1 MWHLDI
7 ENVAGIRD
15 GEAELH
21 PGTNAVQAGNWQG
34 KTSLVTAVRVV
45 LGGAV
50 TPNVLT
56 DGESEG
62 HVRLTTDD
70 DETYEVDLRAVDDGV
85 VREGEP
91 YLTDTPTRICANLF
105 AFFDERNEIRRAV
118 RNGDDLT
125 PLLTRPLDAAD
136 LEAQV
141 ADLRDERRQAKRELE
156 RTAGVAEDLRAT
168 RRRVETLEDELA
180 EKRGELAD
188 LDTGEA
194 DDPTDEDTREE
205 LDAARTSHERTRQ
218 RIERQER
225 QIESIESELA
235 ETEAELDDLT
245 VPDDPDVQERLE
257 RKRDRLADLDA
268 EIDTLQTLYNATEQ
282 VRDRD
287 HLDLV
292 ADVDRSLSGD
302 AVTCWVCGT
311 ETTREAIESR
321 LTDLREAVAER
332 RETAASLRETVEDLE
347 ARQRQ
352 IDRDRSRREELQ
364 REVSALRSRL
374 AERRDDLAE
383 SRERREELAARI
395 EALEAQV
402 DETDDRR
409 QTLEAAVVRTE
420 TKLERAREEVA
431 ELARQADQR
440 EAIEERIED
449 LSAEIESLRARREET
464 IDEARGAFD
473 AALADV
479 VEHFGPSF
487 RGARL
492 DKHTDPDTGRTE
504 KLELVIARDGREISV
519 DRLSEG
525 EVELV
530 GFVAALAGYEAF
542 DVAADVPCLLL
553 DDLGGLDSDHLHTLV
568 DYLDDRTE
576 YLVTTAY
583 PEAGDFDGHT
593 LSPAEWT
600 VVSDAEESP
609 A

>member
-45 LGGAV
+45 LGGVV

-56 DGESEG
+56 DGASQG

-70 DETYEVDLRAVDDGV
+70 GETYEVDLRDAPDGV
-85 VREGEP
+85 VRDGEP
-91 YLTDTPTRICANLF
+91 YLTESPGRICADLF

-118 RNGDDLT
+118 RHGEDLT

-141 ADLRDERRQAKRELE
+141 ADLRDERRAAERELE
-156 RTAGVAEDLRAT
+156 RTAGVTGELAAT

-180 EKRGELAD
+180 EQRAELAD
-188 LDTGEA
+188 LDPGD
-194 DDPTDEDTREE
+194 DDPADESTSAE

-235 ETEAELDDLT
+235 EREAELDDLT
-245 VPDDPDVQERLE
+245 VPDDPDLQDRLE

-292 ADVDRSLSGD
+292 ADVDRRLSGD

-311 ETTREAIESR
+311 ETSREAIESR
-321 LTDLREAVAER
+321 LADLREAVAEK
-332 RETAASLRETVEDLE
+332 RERAADLRETVEKLE
-347 ARQRQ
+347 ARRRQ
-352 IDRDRSRREELQ
+352 IDRDRSRRDELQ

-374 AERRDDLAE
+374 AEREDDLTA

-402 DETDDRR
+402 DETDERR

-420 TKLERAREEVA
+420 TKLERAREEVE
-431 ELARQADQR
+431 ELSRRADQR
-440 EAIEERIED
+440 EAIEDRIED

-464 IDEARGAFD
+464 IDEARAAFD
-473 AALADV
+473 DALGDV

-542 DVAADVPCLLL
+542 DVADRVPCLLL

-583 PEAGDFDGHT
+583 PEAGDFGGHT

>member
-45 LGGAV
+45 LGGVV

-56 DGESEG
+56 DGASQG

-70 DETYEVDLRAVDDGV
+70 GETYEVDLRDAPDGV
-85 VREGEP
+85 VRDGEP
-91 YLTDTPTRICANLF
+91 YLTESPARICADLF

-118 RNGDDLT
+118 RNGEDLT

-141 ADLRDERRQAKRELE
+141 ADLRDERRAAERELE
-156 RTAGVAEDLRAT
+156 RTAGVTGELAAT

-180 EKRGELAD
+180 EQRAELAD
-188 LDTGEA
+188 LDPGD
-194 DDPTDEDTREE
+194 DDPADESTSAE

-235 ETEAELDDLT
+235 EREAELDGLT
-245 VPDDPDVQERLE
+245 VPDDPDLQDRLE

-287 HLDLV
+287 HLDVV

-321 LTDLREAVAER
+321 LADLREAVAER
-332 RETAASLRETVEDLE
+332 RETATSLRESVEELE
-347 ARQRQ
+347 ARRRQ
-352 IDRDRSRREELQ
+352 IDRDRSRRDELQ

-374 AERRDDLAE
+374 AERRDDLAA
-383 SRERREELAARI
+383 SRERYEELAARI
-395 EALEAQV
+395 DDLEAQV

-420 TKLERAREEVA
+420 TKLESAREEA
-431 ELARQADQR
+431 EELARQADQR
-440 EAIEERIED
+440 EAIESRIEE
-449 LSAEIESLRARREET
+449 LSAEIESLRSRREET
-464 IDEARGAFD
+464 IDEARAAFD

-479 VEHFGPSF
+479 VEYFGPSF

-504 KLELVIARDGREISV
+504 KLELVIARGGREISV

-530 GFVAALAGYEAF
+530 GLVAALAGHEAF
-542 DVAADVPCLLL
+542 DVADRVPCLLL

-568 DYLDDRTE
+568 EYLDDRTE

-583 PEAGDFDGHT
+583 PEAGDFGGHT

-600 VVSDAEESP
+600 VVSDLEEP
-609 A
+609 PT

>member
-91 YLTDTPTRICANLF
+91 YLTDTPTRICADLF

-347 ARQRQ
+347 ARRRQ

-383 SRERREELAARI
+383 SRERRDELAARI
-395 EALEAQV
+395 EDLEAQV

-420 TKLERAREEVA
+420 TQLESAREEV
-431 ELARQADQR
+431 EQLARQADQR

-464 IDEARGAFD
+464 IDEARAAFD

>member
-45 LGGAV
+45 LGGVV

-56 DGESEG
+56 DGASQG

-70 DETYEVDLRAVDDGV
+70 GETYEVDLRDAPDGV
-85 VREGEP
+85 VRDGEP
-91 YLTDTPTRICANLF
+91 YLTESPARICADLF

-118 RNGDDLT
+118 RNGEDLT

-141 ADLRDERRQAKRELE
+141 ADLRDERRAAERELE
-156 RTAGVAEDLRAT
+156 RTAGVTGELAAT

-180 EKRGELAD
+180 EQRAELAD
-188 LDTGEA
+188 LDPGD
-194 DDPTDEDTREE
+194 DDPADESTSAE

-235 ETEAELDDLT
+235 EREAELDDLT
-245 VPDDPDVQERLE
+245 VPDDPDLQDRLE

-287 HLDLV
+287 HLDVV

-321 LTDLREAVAER
+321 LADLREAVAER
-332 RETAASLRETVEDLE
+332 RETATSLRESVEELE
-347 ARQRQ
+347 ARRRQ
-352 IDRDRSRREELQ
+352 IDRDRSRRDELQ

-374 AERRDDLAE
+374 AERRDDLTE

-395 EALEAQV
+395 DDLEAQV

-420 TKLERAREEVA
+420 TKLESAREEA
-431 ELARQADQR
+431 EELARQADQR
-440 EAIEERIED
+440 EAIESRIEE
-449 LSAEIESLRARREET
+449 LSAEIESLRSRREET
-464 IDEARGAFD
+464 IDEARAAFD

-479 VEHFGPSF
+479 VEYFGPSF

-504 KLELVIARDGREISV
+504 KLELVIARGGREISV

-530 GFVAALAGYEAF
+530 GLVAALAGHEAF
-542 DVAADVPCLLL
+542 DVADRVPCLLL

-568 DYLDDRTE
+568 EYLDDRTE

-583 PEAGDFDGHT
+583 PEAGDFGGHT

-600 VVSDAEESP
+600 VVSDLEEP
-609 A
+609 PT

>member
-45 LGGAV
+45 LGGVV

-56 DGESEG
+56 DGASQG

-70 DETYEVDLRAVDDGV
+70 GETYEVDLRDAPDGV
-85 VREGEP
+85 VRDGEP
-91 YLTDTPTRICANLF
+91 YLTESPARICADLF

-118 RNGDDLT
+118 RNGEDLT

-141 ADLRDERRQAKRELE
+141 ADLRDERRAAERELE
-156 RTAGVAEDLRAT
+156 RTAGVTGELAAT

-180 EKRGELAD
+180 EQRAELAD
-188 LDTGEA
+188 LDPGD
-194 DDPTDEDTREE
+194 DDPADESTSAE

-235 ETEAELDDLT
+235 EREAELDGLT
-245 VPDDPDVQERLE
+245 VPDDPDLQDRLE

-287 HLDLV
+287 HLDVV

-321 LTDLREAVAER
+321 LADLREAVAER
-332 RETAASLRETVEDLE
+332 RETATSLRESVEELE
-347 ARQRQ
+347 ARRRQ
-352 IDRDRSRREELQ
+352 IDRDRSRRDELQ

-374 AERRDDLAE
+374 AERRDDLTE

-395 EALEAQV
+395 DDLEAQV

-420 TKLERAREEVA
+420 TKLESAREEA
-431 ELARQADQR
+431 EELARQADQR
-440 EAIEERIED
+440 EAIESRIEE
-449 LSAEIESLRARREET
+449 LSAEIESLRSRREET
-464 IDEARGAFD
+464 IDEARAAFD

-479 VEHFGPSF
+479 VEYFGPSF

-504 KLELVIARDGREISV
+504 KLELVIARGGREISV

-530 GFVAALAGYEAF
+530 GLVAALAGHEAF
-542 DVAADVPCLLL
+542 DVADRVPCLLL

-568 DYLDDRTE
+568 EYLDDRTE

-583 PEAGDFDGHT
+583 PEAGDFGGHT

-600 VVSDAEESP
+600 VVSDLEEP
-609 A
+609 PT

>member
-1 MWHLDI
+1 
-7 ENVAGIRD
+7 
-15 GEAELH
+15 
-21 PGTNAVQAGNWQG
+21 
-34 KTSLVTAVRVV
+34 VTAVRVV

-70 DETYEVDLRAVDDGV
+70 GETHEISLRAAADDV
-85 VREGEP
+85 VREGDP
-91 YLTDTPTRICANLF
+91 YLAESPTRVCADLF
-105 AFFDERNEIRRAV
+105 AFLDERNEVRRAV
-118 RNGDDLT
+118 RTGADLT
-125 PLLTRPLDAAD
+125 PLLTRPLDAED

-141 ADLRDERRQAKRELE
+141 ADLRDERRQAERELE
-156 RTAGVAEDLRAT
+156 RTADVPAELAVA
-168 RRRVETLEDELA
+168 RRRVETLEAELA
-180 EKRGELAD
+180 EKREELAD
-188 LDTGEA
+188 VDTGEA
-194 DDPTDEDTREE
+194 ADPPDEDTRET

-235 ETEAELDDLT
+235 EKEAELDDLT
-245 VPDDPDVQERLE
+245 VPEDPDVQAELE
-257 RKRDRLADLDA
+257 ENRDRLADLDA

-292 ADVDRSLSGD
+292 ADVDRRLSGD
-302 AVTCWVCGT
+302 AVTCWICGT
-311 ETTREAIESR
+311 ETSREAIESR
-321 LTDLREAVAER
+321 LADLREAVAEK
-332 RETAASLRETVEDLE
+332 RERAADLRETVKKLE
-347 ARQRQ
+347 ERRRQLE
-352 IDRDRSRREELQ
+352 RDRSRRDELQ

-374 AERRDDLAE
+374 AEREDDLTA

-402 DETDDRR
+402 DETDERR

-420 TKLERAREEVA
+420 TKLERAREEVE
-431 ELARQADQR
+431 ELSRRADQR

-464 IDEARGAFD
+464 IDEARAAFD
-473 AALADV
+473 DALGDV

-542 DVAADVPCLLL
+542 DVADRVPCLLL

>member
-45 LGGAV
+45 LGGVV

-56 DGESEG
+56 DGASQG

-70 DETYEVDLRAVDDGV
+70 GETYEVDLRDAPDGV
-85 VREGEP
+85 VRDGEP
-91 YLTDTPTRICANLF
+91 YLTESPARICADLF

-118 RNGDDLT
+118 RNGEDLT

-141 ADLRDERRQAKRELE
+141 ADLRDERRAAERELE
-156 RTAGVAEDLRAT
+156 RTAGVTEELAAT

-180 EKRGELAD
+180 EQRAELAD
-188 LDTGEA
+188 LDPGD
-194 DDPTDEDTREE
+194 DDPADESTSAE

-235 ETEAELDDLT
+235 EREAELDDLT
-245 VPDDPDVQERLE
+245 VPDDPDLQDRLE

-287 HLDLV
+287 HLDVV

-321 LTDLREAVAER
+321 LADLREAVAER
-332 RETAASLRETVEDLE
+332 RETATSLRESVEELE
-347 ARQRQ
+347 ARRRQ
-352 IDRDRSRREELQ
+352 IDRDRSRRDELQ

-374 AERRDDLAE
+374 AERRDDLTE

-395 EALEAQV
+395 DDLEAQV
-402 DETDDRR
+402 DQTDDRR

-420 TKLERAREEVA
+420 TKLESAREEA
-431 ELARQADQR
+431 EELARQADQR
-440 EAIEERIED
+440 EAIESRIEE
-449 LSAEIESLRARREET
+449 LSAEIESLRSRREET
-464 IDEARGAFD
+464 IDEARAAFD

-504 KLELVIARDGREISV
+504 KLELVIARGGREISV

-530 GFVAALAGYEAF
+530 GLVAALAGHEAF
-542 DVAADVPCLLL
+542 DVADRVPCLLL

-568 DYLDDRTE
+568 EYLDDRTE

-583 PEAGDFDGHT
+583 PEAGDFGGHT

-600 VVSDAEESP
+600 VVSDLEEP
-609 A
+609 PT